1 MNYSDYIKK
10 GATPFQKNFISLL
23 KNEKLQKYYAEQ
35 LGVSPQNFNNWV
47 RGNAVPDADKLA
59 KIARCFNVSVDWLLG
74 ISDARTINTG
84 VSDFCKY
91 TGLNESAVEALHIAN
106 ITNGK
111 IGKVFSEM
119 LEGGELWT
127 ICGLIG
133 NTSDYIRD
141 NINEIKSLDVS
152 INEIKLKQAINK
164 DITLMQDELDILNE
178 KRTKLEKELEFEKW
192 QVLKRTE
199 SMITDLIMSLSK
211 KCDISDLDESD
222 ILEII
227 EQYESAAVSVDEII
241 EEIKKAPSKDLEE
254 LLERMLAYRL
264 QDRED
269 AARIIRLHKPEY
281 FNK

>member
-23 KNEKLQKYYAEQ
+23 DNEKSQKHYAEK
-35 LGVSPQNFNNWV
+35 LDVSPQNFNNWV
-47 RGNAVPDADKLA
+47 RGNSTPDAIKLT

-74 ISDARTINTG
+74 ISNSRSINTG
-84 VSDFCKY
+84 VSDFCEY
-91 TGLNESAVEALHIAN
+91 TGLDENAVTALHIAN
-106 ITNGK
+106 STNGK
-111 IGKVFSEM
+111 VGKVFSEM

-141 NINEIKSLDVS
+141 SFNEIKALDLS
-152 INEIKLKQAINK
+152 INEIKVKQAINK
-164 DITLMQDELDILNE
+164 DSSLMQDELDRLNKE
-178 KRTKLEKELEFEKW
+178 REKLEKEFEFEKW
-192 QVLKRTE
+192 QILKRTE

-211 KCDISDLDESD
+211 KCDISDFDESD

-227 EQYESAAVSVDEII
+227 EQYESAAVSVDEIT
-241 EEIKKAPSKDLEE
+241 EEIKKASSKDLEE

-269 AARIIRLHKPEY
+269 AARIIRLHKPEF